1 MMNRMIFLLGLVFLS
16 SDLLATER
24 VYQADVE
31 GMVCAFCVYS
41 VSRDLAG
48 VPGVE
53 PDSVDVDLDNGKV
66 TFKSTEPVSEATLM
80 SVFEDTGFR
89 ITSLN
94 ELEAGSVVNNDDDYQ
109 LVLSLTITDR
119 APSVFAA
126 LFESV
131 GVLAAENPS
140 RMVLT
145 APAVY
150 EEELLKPI
158 LMGRR
163 QVMKLRFV
171 PATDEAIQLQLFLAA
186 AGN

>member
-1 MMNRMIFLLGLVFLS
+1 MSRIILILGLFVLS
-16 SDLLATER
+16 SNLLATER

-48 VPGVE
+48 IPGVE
-53 PDSVDVDLDNGKV
+53 PDSIDVDLDNGKV

-89 ITSLN
+89 ITTLS
-94 ELEAGSVVNNDDDYQ
+94 ELDRGSVVNNDEDYQ
-109 LVLSLTITDR
+109 LVLSLTITER

-126 LFESV
+126 LFEAV
-131 GVLAAENPS
+131 GVLAADNPS

-145 APAVY
+145 APVVY

-163 QVMKLRFV
+163 QAMKLRFV
-171 PATDEAIQLQLFLAA
+171 PATDEAIQLQLFLAV

>member
-1 MMNRMIFLLGLVFLS
+1 MNRLILLLGFMVLS

-31 GMVCAFCVYS
+31 GMVCAFCAYS

-48 VPGVE
+48 IPGVE
-53 PDSVDVDLDNGKV
+53 ADSVDVDLDKGKV
-66 TFKSTEPVSEATLM
+66 TFKSAEPVSEATLI

-89 ITSLN
+89 ITALS
-94 ELEAGSVVNNDDDYQ
+94 ELDAGSVVKNEGDYQ
-109 LVLSLTITDR
+109 LVLSLTVDGKN
-119 APSVFAA
+119 PSVFDTV
-126 LFESV
+126 FESV
-131 GVLAAENPS
+131 GNLAARNLS

-171 PATDEAIQLQLFLAA
+171 PTADEKIQLQLFLSAE
-186 AGN
+186 GN